1 MSVKLKP
8 LDDQIMVITGASSGI
23 GLATAK
29 EAARQG
35 ARLVLASRNEEALK
49 QIVTDIENEGGQAT
63 YQVADV
69 GKKEDLEK
77 VATKAKETY
86 GGFDTWVN
94 NAGVSIYGRLT
105 DVSDED
111 SRRLF
116 DTNFWGVV
124 NGSLTAAEHLRNR
137 GGAIIN
143 IGSVLSDVSI
153 PIQGMYSASKHAVK
167 GFTNALRVELEDEE
181 APISV
186 TLIKPSAINTPYPS
200 HAKNYTSQEVT
211 LPPPIYA
218 PEEVANAILHA
229 AEHPQ
234 RDIIIGGG
242 GRMMNVTQKIAPGLM
257 DWINEKFMISQ
268 QFKDRPASQK
278 EGSLHKHGKDGKI
291 HGDHEG
297 HVMKTSLYTR
307 AAMHPVLT
315 SAAAVAAAG
324 AIALL
329 SNRK

>member
-1 MSVKLKP
+1 MSIKLKP
-8 LDDQIMVITGASSGI
+8 LDDQVIVITGASSGI

-35 ARLVLASRNEEALK
+35 ARLVLASRNEGALEK
-49 QIVTDIENEGGQAT
+49 IVNDIENEGGRA
-63 YQVADV
+63 VMVKADV
-69 GKKEDLEK
+69 GKREDLEK
-77 VATKAKETY
+77 VAAKAKETY

-94 NAGVSIYGRLT
+94 NAGVSVYGRMK
-105 DVSDED
+105 DISEED
-111 SRRLF
+111 NRRLF
-116 DTNFWGVV
+116 DTNYWGVV
-124 NGSLTAAEHLRNR
+124 NGSLIAAEHLRTR

-143 IGSVLSDVSI
+143 IGSILSDVSI

-167 GFTNALRVELEDEE
+167 GFTNAFRVELEDEE

-186 TLIKPSAINTPYPS
+186 TLIKPSAINTPYPQ
-200 HAKNYTSQEVT
+200 HAKNYTDQEAT
-211 LPPPIYA
+211 LPPPVYA

-234 RDIIIGGG
+234 RDIIVGGG

-257 DWINEKFMISQ
+257 DWINEKFMIDQ
-268 QFKDRPASQK
+268 QFTDRPASHK
-278 EGSLHKHGKDGKI
+278 EGILHKPGQDGQI
-291 HGDHEG
+291 HGEHEG
-297 HVMKTSLYTR
+297 HVMKTSYYTR

-315 SAAAVAAAG
+315 GAVAVAAAG

-329 SNRK
+329 NRR